1 MNIDSIELARSQ
13 ASGGNYE
20 GAKANALIALAENAA
35 DIAGILSWI
44 EDRLEY
50 LECLEA
56 LYCQHGGD
64 EEGEE

>member
-1 MNIDSIELARSQ
+1 MIVDPIELARSQ
-13 ASGGNYE
+13 VGGGNYS
-20 GAKANALIALAENAA
+20 AATANALIAIAESAA
-35 DIAGILSWI
+35 DIAPLLACLD
-44 EDRLEY
+44 ERLEY